1 MKLSIYFIIGLG
13 LSLLSSCYSCNLK
26 SKSDIDPYPTKS
38 SAEEYELCKKIF
50 KEFQIKNNSEIPF
63 EVVVIEGGTCMLSE
77 VVGENEKSI
86 HRLTGTRVYTLDLE
100 SKEVRPFPVR

>member
-1 MKLSIYFIIGLG
+1 MKLFIFFLTCAS
-13 LSLLSSCYSCNLK
+13 LSLLASCSSCNFK
-26 SKSDIDPYPTKS
+26 SKSEIDSYPTKS

-50 KEFQIKNNSEIPF
+50 KEYQIKNNSEIPF

-77 VVGENEKSI
+77 VVGGNDKPI